1 MQAKNYINIGQ
12 AAKRCGVTA
21 SALRFYESR
30 GLIQSQRGSGNQ
42 RRYHRAMIRRISL
55 IKVAQSLGL
64 SLKEISNALDTLPDK
79 ESPTRKDWQ
88 RLSRSWRDQLEQRIQ
103 GLEMLKDK
111 LDGCIG
117 CGCLSLKRCALYNK
131 DDVAG
136 DQGSGPRYLIAD

>member
-1 MQAKNYINIGQ
+1 MNNYITIGQ
-12 AAKRCGVTA
+12 AAERCGVAT
-21 SALRFYESR
+21 SALRFYESK
-30 GLIQSQRGSGNQ
+30 GLIHSQRGTGNQ

-64 SLKEISNALDTLPDK
+64 SLKEISEALETLPNK
-79 ESPTRKDWQ
+79 ESPTRKDWE
-88 RLSRSWRDQLEQRIQ
+88 RLSRSWKDQLEQRIR
-103 GLEMLKDK
+103 GLEMLKEK

-136 DQGSGPRYLIAD
+136 EQGAGPRYLIGDE